1 MDNSRDINYF
11 YPTADSTGYN
21 DWQYQNRFGILNAL
35 DFSSVLDVGSG
46 PCNLAKWLDKNKS
59 GVEYEA
65 VDIRDDALALCSC
78 TTHKRIPNKK
88 FDLVCL
94 FGTVTYNIDDDKA
107 KNKQLLFDLLQAC
120 KNISK
125 KWIVFTVMKEEGLI
139 GLEKLRFVEYT
150 RLQVEELVLS
160 IGLTIETVHSEV
172 DLGEY
177 IVVCD
182 VQKSTTK

>member
-1 MDNSRDINYF
+1 MADSRGINYF

-35 DFSSVLDVGSG
+35 EFSSVLDVGSG
-46 PCNLAKWLDKNKS
+46 PCNLAKWLDKNKP
-59 GVEYEA
+59 GVAYEA

-94 FGTVTYNIDDDKA
+94 YGTVTYNIDSDKA
-107 KNKQLLFDLLQAC
+107 HNKKLLFDLLQAC
-120 KNISK
+120 KKNAK
-125 KWIVFTVMKEEGLI
+125 KWLVFTVMKEEGLI
-139 GLEKLRFVEYT
+139 GFRKLHLVGYT
-150 RLQVEELVLS
+150 RSQVEQLVS
-160 IGLTIETVHSEV
+160 SVGLTIETVHSQV

-177 IVVCD
+177 IVVCNFA
-182 VQKSTTK
+182 KL

>member
-1 MDNSRDINYF
+1 MTNSRGINYF

-35 DFSSVLDVGSG
+35 EFSSVLDVGSG
-46 PCNLAKWLDKNKS
+46 ACNLAKWLDKNKP
-59 GVEYEA
+59 GVAYEA

-78 TTHKRIPNKK
+78 TTHNRIPNKK

-94 FGTVTYNIDDDKA
+94 YGTVTYNIDGDKA
-107 KNKQLLFDLLQAC
+107 HNRQLLFDLLTDCRKIA
-120 KNISK
+120 K
-125 KWIVFTVMKEEGLI
+125 KWIVFSVMKEEVSI

-150 RLQVEELVLS
+150 RLQVEQLVFS

-177 IVVCD
+177 IVVCN
-182 VQKSTTK
+182 VAGATTT